1 MSHGLSKEKEKEGY
15 ECIWGDVLTVTKP
28 EKRQGRLLRQDLLV
42 ILKNL

>member
-1 MSHGLSKEKEKEGY
+1 MHT
-15 ECIWGDVLTVTKP
+15 GDVLTVTKP